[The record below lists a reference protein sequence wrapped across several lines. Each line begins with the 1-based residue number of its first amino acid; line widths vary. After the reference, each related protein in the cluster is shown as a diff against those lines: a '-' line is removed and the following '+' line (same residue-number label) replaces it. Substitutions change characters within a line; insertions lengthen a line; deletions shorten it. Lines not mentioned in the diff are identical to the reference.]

1 MKRNRARERGFTEES
16 GQWYSNGNHI
26 QQLILFNG
34 RPSFQRPIDLTY
46 GSGSARRSEL
56 LHRFFNWNNNGSIR
70 LMAHVYAHRRE
81 METTKSSDSALKLI
95 ELLLFTPLY
104 SALLCSTPLYSAL
117 PPPCRRSSYPA
128 TVKAL
133 EESSFILHSID
144 ISCIQWWWRRSL
156 IRRCYHRHQV
166 PDTFHATNDAT
177 NIWRPSFLNRLIGH

>member
-81 METTKSSDSALKLI
+81 METTKSSDSTLKLI

-104 SALLCSTPLYSAL
+104 SALLRSTPLCPRPVAAL
-117 PPPCRRSSYPA
+117 LIRRQLKRLKNRLS
-128 TVKAL
+128 
-133 EESSFILHSID
+133 
-144 ISCIQWWWRRSL
+144 SCIQSISVAFSGDGVGRLSVDVTIDTRYQTLSMLPTMLL
-156 IRRCYHRHQV
+156 IYG
-166 PDTFHATNDAT
+166 A
-177 NIWRPSFLNRLIGH
+177 RPS